1 MMDVH
6 YGFLAVIYSFVIILL
21 TSDFIMNLILGV
33 FTEVFKDNR
42 ERIAREEL
50 ERLK

>member
-1 MMDVH
+1 MMDVN
-6 YGFLAVIYSFVIILL
+6 YKIIAIIYCIIIILV